1 MKIFGFIKV
10 IWSNEFTRKM
20 TKELVVMLVY
30 KLAKSKWTNITIE
43 DADTIANIV
52 RK

>member
-20 TKELVVMLVY
+20 TKELVIVLVM
-30 KLAKSKWTNITIE
+30 KLAKSKWTNMTIE
-43 DADTIANIV
+43 DAETIAEIV